1 MTSTNAS
8 LLRTNCNA
16 QTLLA
21 FYCHCAQCYD
31 KKECFTCW
39 PNATAAHQLQRTNAS
54 ALLSL
59 FLEYSATTRTSAS
72 PAGLAMAEREGAAI
86 QCTTTSAWWWAS
98 MGRSRWVWLSVC
110 LWFWCTYCRVGAEWN
125 LVCRCENLSAWGW
138 ASMGRSRWVW
148 LFVCLW
154 LWCTYRRVGAE
165 WNLVCRCENLSAWWW
180 ASIGRSRW
188 VWLSVCLWLWCTY
201 CRVGPGVQ
209 ICRVGQNRICT
220 PYMYTVYLVVSLP
233 TILYMHRI
241 YKFMVLFNPTKM
253 RT

>member
-125 LVCRCENLSAWGW
+125 LVCRCENLSAW
-138 ASMGRSRWVW
+138 
-148 LFVCLW
+148 
-154 LWCTYRRVGAE
+154 
-165 WNLVCRCENLSAWWW
+165 WW

>member
-148 LFVCLW
+148 L
-154 LWCTYRRVGAE
+154 
-165 WNLVCRCENLSAWWW
+165 
-180 ASIGRSRW
+180 
-188 VWLSVCLWLWCTY
+188 SVCLWLWCTY

>member
-110 LWFWCTYCRVGAEWN
+110 LWI
-125 LVCRCENLSAWGW
+125 
-138 ASMGRSRWVW
+138 
-148 LFVCLW
+148 
-154 LWCTYRRVGAE
+154 WCTYRRVGAE